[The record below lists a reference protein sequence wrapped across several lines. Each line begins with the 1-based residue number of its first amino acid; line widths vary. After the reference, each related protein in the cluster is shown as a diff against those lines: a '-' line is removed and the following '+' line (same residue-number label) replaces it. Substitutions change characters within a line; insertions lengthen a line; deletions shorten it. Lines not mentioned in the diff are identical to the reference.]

1 MTMDLIKLINE
12 MSFEYEKEEK
22 ALKSIE
28 AVFSLVASRDFNK
41 MKKLSKTKLG
51 SAFLDIAEEYG
62 ANVEGT
68 MADWHWYK
76 NEDGE
81 IIRYSKPFSKEEK

>member
-22 ALKSIE
+22 ALKAIE

-41 MKKLSKTKLG
+41 MKKLSNCNA
-51 SAFLDIAEEYG
+51 SRPSEEL
-62 ANVEGT
+62 
-68 MADWHWYK
+68 
-76 NEDGE
+76 E
-81 IIRYSKPFSKEEK
+81 II